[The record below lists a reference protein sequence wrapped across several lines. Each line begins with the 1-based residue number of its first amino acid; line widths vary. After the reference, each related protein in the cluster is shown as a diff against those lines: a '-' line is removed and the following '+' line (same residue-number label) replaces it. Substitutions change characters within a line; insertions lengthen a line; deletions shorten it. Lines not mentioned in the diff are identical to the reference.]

1 MRVFVSVFYL
11 ASFSERHR
19 NSVFRHL
26 ARKKGESEKEEGV
39 EIVHFF
45 ADDYNWPL

>member
-1 MRVFVSVFYL
+1 MDMTVAVAVSDPCV
-11 ASFSERHR
+11 
-19 NSVFRHL
+19 HL
-26 ARKKGESEKEEGV
+26 ARKKKGDSEKEEGV